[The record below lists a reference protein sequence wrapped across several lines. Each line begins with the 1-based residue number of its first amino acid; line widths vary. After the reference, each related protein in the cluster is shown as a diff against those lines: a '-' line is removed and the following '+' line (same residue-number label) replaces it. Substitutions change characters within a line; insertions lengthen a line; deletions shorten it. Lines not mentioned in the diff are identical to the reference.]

1 MKKLLALS
9 LLATSA
15 AFAQVPATPT
25 TASAPA
31 VTQKVSP
38 ATAEKKVAK
47 KHVHKKHHRHAHKK
61 AAAKA

>member
-47 KHVHKKHHRHAHKK
+47 KQPLKHKKIMLKSIQK
-61 AAAKA
+61 AQ